1 MSKILKTIGAFF
13 KGVYHVIDKVIVTPF
28 SRVIYRIGERI
39 KGKPSKVDTFLNRPN
54 VLLYVS
60 LAFAVLVFFLVDSQV
75 ITLVENEAEILTN
88 QPVSVLYNK
97 EAYVVEGLVDEA
109 DIILT
114 GRKSSIYLAKQLG
127 EHDVVLDLTDYEA
140 SDTPVKVPL
149 TYNQTVDNINYKL
162 DPSYVT
168 VTIKKKESQVW
179 NNISYNL
186 LNENKLNE
194 KLSVDAVELDKTEVV
209 IKGSKESL
217 NKVAMVKALIDLS
230 DKKFTDAGTYDL
242 SDIRLVA
249 YDSSG
254 SIMNN
259 VEIVPGTITGSVT
272 LGTYSA
278 TVPLK
283 VLATGNLITGKA
295 ISSITI
301 NGKSSYSINI
311 YGEKSIIDEIKSVPV
326 TIDVSN
332 QGNNGAKTYNVTI
345 VKPTGVRSISEENA
359 KVVVSFGDE
368 KQKTV
373 NITNINY
380 RGLGNGLNPNLDA
393 DTYKGGLSIP
403 VQVKGVQ
410 SVIDSINA
418 DNLSAYVD
426 LTGYS
431 AGNSYEVDVKLEND
445 DPRVNYV
452 VTTKVKISITKG

>member
-1 MSKILKTIGAFF
+1 MNKLMKGIVALF
-13 KGVYHVIDKVIVTPF
+13 KGIYHFIDKIIITPI
-28 SRVIYRIGERI
+28 SRVIYRISERM
-39 KGKPSKVDTFLNRPN
+39 KGNPSKIEKFLNRPQ
-54 VLLYVS
+54 VLIYVA
-60 LAFAVLVFFLVDSQV
+60 LIFAVGIFFLVDSQV
-75 ITLVENEAEILTN
+75 ITLVESEAEILSK
-88 QPVSVLYNK
+88 QPVKVLYNK
-97 EAYVVEGLVDEA
+97 EAYVVEGLVDTA

-127 EHDVVLDLTDYEA
+127 EHDIVLDLTDYEA
-140 SDTPVKVPL
+140 SDRAIKVPL

-179 NNISYNL
+179 NNVSYNL

-194 KLSVDAVELDKTEVV
+194 KLSVDAVALDKTEVV
-209 IKGSKESL
+209 IKGSSDSL
-217 NKVAMVKALIDLS
+217 NKVATVKALIDMS
-230 DKKFTDAGTYDL
+230 DKKFTDAGNYDIN
-242 SDIRLVA
+242 DIPLVA

-254 SIMNN
+254 EVLDN

-278 TVPLK
+278 TVPLR
-283 VLATGNLITGKA
+283 VLATGDLVTGKS

-301 NGKSSYSINI
+301 NGKTSYSINI
-311 YGEKSIIDEIKSVPV
+311 YGEKSIIDEIKSVPI

-345 VKPTGVRSISEENA
+345 VKPNGVRSISEENA

-373 NITNINY
+373 NISNIGY
-380 RGLGNGLNPNLDA
+380 RGLGNNLKVNLIGSSDV
-393 DTYKGGLSIP
+393 P

-410 SVIDSINA
+410 SVIDSINT
-418 DNLSAYVD
+418 DNISAYTD
-426 LTGYS
+426 LTGY
-431 AGNSYEVDVKLEND
+431 GVGEYEVDVKIEND
-445 DPRVNYV
+445 DPRVGYV
-452 VTTKVKISITKG
+452 VGAKVRISISNG